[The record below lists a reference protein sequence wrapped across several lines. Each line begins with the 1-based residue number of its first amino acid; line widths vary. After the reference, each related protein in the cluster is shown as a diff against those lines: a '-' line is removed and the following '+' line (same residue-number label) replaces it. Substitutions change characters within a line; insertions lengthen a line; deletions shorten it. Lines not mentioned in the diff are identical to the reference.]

1 MLDPDLHQR
10 EKIMNEQH
18 LRFGIFLAPFHSPD
32 ENPTLAFEQDL
43 DLIVHIDKLGY
54 NEAWIGEHHSGG
66 FEIIASPEVFIA
78 FAAER
83 TKNIRLGTGVSSLAY
98 HQPLINADRMNQ
110 LDHMTRGRVMFGVGP
125 GSLPSDAFAMGFH
138 PNEQRRGMNEA
149 LDVLVPL
156 LNGERINAET
166 DWFVLKEAKLQL
178 PSFSKPMIEMAV
190 ASLRSPAGALA
201 AGKHGIGLLSLGGTS
216 NEALAAHAENWRRC
230 KEAAIEYN
238 QEVDRKNW
246 RIVTLMHIAETR
258 EQAEAN
264 ITFGLDKFSGYF
276 RDIAPTPIVPPGVT
290 DPLKY
295 LRDTKMAVIGTPQDA
310 IEHIE
315 RLLKGSGGFG
325 VLLELAHDW
334 ANWEQTQKNYELMS
348 RYVIPHF
355 QSSIKVRSE
364 AYNDVAANREKYVG
378 AVNDAIDTETRRYEE
393 RQQKLKSQ

>member
-1 MLDPDLHQR
+1 MT
-10 EKIMNEQH
+10 EQF

-32 ENPTLAFEQDL
+32 ENPTLALERDL
-43 DLIVHIDKLGY
+43 DLVTHIDKLGY

-98 HQPLINADRMNQ
+98 HHPLINADRINQ

-125 GSLPSDAFAMGFH
+125 GSLPSDAFTMGFH
-138 PNEQRRGMNEA
+138 PNEQRRRMNEA
-149 LDVLVPL
+149 LDVLLPL
-156 LNGERINAET
+156 LNGEQVDVET

-230 KEAAIEYN
+230 EEAALEYN
-238 QEVDRKNW
+238 QKVNRKNW

-258 EQAEAN
+258 EKAEKN
-264 ITFGLDKFSGYF
+264 IAFGLDKFSGYF
-276 RDIAPTPIVPPGVT
+276 RDIAPTPIVPPGVE

-295 LRDTKMAVIGTPQDA
+295 LRDSRMAVIGTPQDA

-334 ANWEQTQKNYELMS
+334 ADWEQTQKNYELMS

-355 QSSIKVRSE
+355 QSSMKVRSE
-364 AYNDVAANREKYVG
+364 SYKNVAANREKYVG
-378 AVNDAIDTETRRYEE
+378 AVNEAISNETSRYEE
-393 RQQKLKSQ
+393 RQRKVNNEQ

>member
-1 MLDPDLHQR
+1 MT
-10 EKIMNEQH
+10 EQF

-32 ENPTLAFEQDL
+32 ENPTLALERDL
-43 DLIVHIDKLGY
+43 DLVTHIDKLGY
-54 NEAWIGEHHSGG
+54 NEAWVGEHHSGG

-98 HQPLINADRMNQ
+98 HHPLINADRINQ

-138 PNEQRRGMNEA
+138 PNEQRRRMNEA
-149 LDVLVPL
+149 LDVLLPL
-156 LNGERINAET
+156 LNGEQVDVET

-230 KEAAIEYN
+230 EEAALEYN
-238 QEVDRKNW
+238 QKVNRKNW

-258 EQAEAN
+258 EKAEKN
-264 ITFGLDKFSGYF
+264 IAFGLDKFSGYF
-276 RDIAPTPIVPPGVT
+276 RDIAPTPIVPPGVE

-295 LRDTKMAVIGTPQDA
+295 LRDSRMAVIGTPQDA

-334 ANWEQTQKNYELMS
+334 ADWEQTQKNYELMS

-355 QSSIKVRSE
+355 QSSMKVRSE
-364 AYNDVAANREKYVG
+364 SYKNVAANREKYVG
-378 AVNDAIDTETRRYEE
+378 AVNEAISNETSRYEE
-393 RQQKLKSQ
+393 RQRKVNNEQ

>member
-1 MLDPDLHQR
+1 MT
-10 EKIMNEQH
+10 EQF

-32 ENPTLAFEQDL
+32 ENPTLALERDL
-43 DLIVHIDKLGY
+43 DLITHIDKLGY

-83 TKNIRLGTGVSSLAY
+83 TKNVRLGTGVSSLAY
-98 HQPLINADRMNQ
+98 HHPLINADRINQ

-138 PNEQRRGMNEA
+138 PNEQRRRMNEA
-149 LDVLVPL
+149 LDVLLPL
-156 LNGERINAET
+156 LNGEQVDVET

-230 KEAAIEYN
+230 EEAALEYN
-238 QEVDRKNW
+238 QTVHRKNW

-258 EQAEAN
+258 EKAEKN
-264 ITFGLDKFSGYF
+264 IAFGLDKFSGYF
-276 RDIAPTPIVPPGVT
+276 RDIAPTPIVPPGVE

-295 LRDTKMAVIGTPQDA
+295 LRDSRMAVIGTPQDA

-325 VLLELAHDW
+325 VLLDLAHDW
-334 ANWEQTQKNYELMS
+334 ADWEQTQKNYELMS

-355 QSSIKVRSE
+355 QSSMKVRSE
-364 AYNDVAANREKYVG
+364 SYKNVAANREKYVG
-378 AVNDAIDTETRRYEE
+378 AVNEAISNETSRYEE
-393 RQQKLKSQ
+393 RQRKVNNEQ

>member
-1 MLDPDLHQR
+1 MT
-10 EKIMNEQH
+10 EQF

-32 ENPTLAFEQDL
+32 ENPTLALERDL
-43 DLIVHIDKLGY
+43 DLVTHIDKLGY

-98 HQPLINADRMNQ
+98 HHPLINADRINQ

-138 PNEQRRGMNEA
+138 PNEQRRRMNEA
-149 LDVLVPL
+149 LDVLLPL
-156 LNGERINAET
+156 LNGEQVDVET

-230 KEAAIEYN
+230 EEAALEYN
-238 QEVDRKNW
+238 QKVNRKNW
-246 RIVTLMHIAETR
+246 RIVTLIHIAETR
-258 EQAEAN
+258 EKAEKN
-264 ITFGLDKFSGYF
+264 IAFGLDKFSGYF
-276 RDIAPTPIVPPGVT
+276 RDIAPTPIVPPGVE

-295 LRDTKMAVIGTPQDA
+295 LRDSRMAVIGTPQDA

-334 ANWEQTQKNYELMS
+334 ADWEQTQKNYELMS

-355 QSSIKVRSE
+355 QSSMKVRSE
-364 AYNDVAANREKYVG
+364 SYKNVAANREKYVG
-378 AVNDAIDTETRRYEE
+378 AVNEAISNETSRYEE
-393 RQQKLKSQ
+393 RQRKVNNEQ

>member
-1 MLDPDLHQR
+1 MT
-10 EKIMNEQH
+10 EQF

-32 ENPTLAFEQDL
+32 ENPTLALERDL
-43 DLIVHIDKLGY
+43 DLVTHIDKLGY

-98 HQPLINADRMNQ
+98 HQPLINADRINQ

-138 PNEQRRGMNEA
+138 PNEQRRRMNEA
-149 LDVLVPL
+149 LDVLLPL
-156 LNGERINAET
+156 LNGEQVDVET

-230 KEAAIEYN
+230 EEAALEYN
-238 QEVDRKNW
+238 QKVNRKNW

-258 EQAEAN
+258 EKAEKN
-264 ITFGLDKFSGYF
+264 IAFGLDKFSGYF
-276 RDIAPTPIVPPGVT
+276 RDIAPTPIVPPGVE

-295 LRDTKMAVIGTPQDA
+295 LRDSRMAVIGTPQDA

-334 ANWEQTQKNYELMS
+334 ADWEQTQKNYELMS

-355 QSSIKVRSE
+355 QSSMKVRSE
-364 AYNDVAANREKYVG
+364 AYKNVAANREKYVG
-378 AVNDAIDTETRRYEE
+378 AVNEAISNETSRYEE
-393 RQQKLKSQ
+393 RQRKINNEQ

>member
-1 MLDPDLHQR
+1 MT
-10 EKIMNEQH
+10 EQF

-32 ENPTLAFEQDL
+32 ENPTLALERDL
-43 DLIVHIDKLGY
+43 DLVTHIDKLGY

-98 HQPLINADRMNQ
+98 HHPLINADRINQ

-138 PNEQRRGMNEA
+138 PNEQRRRMNEA
-149 LDVLVPL
+149 LDVLLPL
-156 LNGERINAET
+156 LNGEQVDVET

-230 KEAAIEYN
+230 EEAALEYN
-238 QEVDRKNW
+238 QKVNRKNW

-258 EQAEAN
+258 EKAEKN
-264 ITFGLDKFSGYF
+264 IAFGLDKFSGYF
-276 RDIAPTPIVPPGVT
+276 RDIAPTPIVPPGVE

-295 LRDTKMAVIGTPQDA
+295 LRDSRMAVIGTPQDA

-334 ANWEQTQKNYELMS
+334 ADWEQTQKNYELMS

-355 QSSIKVRSE
+355 QSSMKVRSE
-364 AYNDVAANREKYVG
+364 SYKNVAANREKYVG
-378 AVNDAIDTETRRYEE
+378 AVNEAISNETSRYEE
-393 RQQKLKSQ
+393 RQRKINNEQ

>member
-1 MLDPDLHQR
+1 MT
-10 EKIMNEQH
+10 EQF

-32 ENPTLAFEQDL
+32 ENPTLALERDL
-43 DLIVHIDKLGY
+43 DLVTHIDKLGY

-98 HQPLINADRMNQ
+98 HHPLINADRINQ

-138 PNEQRRGMNEA
+138 PNEQRRRMNEA
-149 LDVLVPL
+149 LDVLLPL
-156 LNGERINAET
+156 LNGEQVDVET

-230 KEAAIEYN
+230 EEAALEYN
-238 QEVDRKNW
+238 QKVNRKNW

-258 EQAEAN
+258 EKAEKN
-264 ITFGLDKFSGYF
+264 IAFGLDKFSGYF
-276 RDIAPTPIVPPGVT
+276 RDIAPTPIVPPGVE

-295 LRDTKMAVIGTPQDA
+295 LRDSRMAVIGTPQDA

-334 ANWEQTQKNYELMS
+334 ADWEQTQKNYELMS

-355 QSSIKVRSE
+355 QSSMKVRSE
-364 AYNDVAANREKYVG
+364 AYKNVAANREKYVG
-378 AVNDAIDTETRRYEE
+378 AVNEAISNETSRYEE
-393 RQQKLKSQ
+393 RQRKVNNEQ

>member
-1 MLDPDLHQR
+1 MT
-10 EKIMNEQH
+10 EKH

-32 ENPTLAFEQDL
+32 ENPTLALERDL
-43 DLIVHIDKLGY
+43 DLITHIDKLGY

-83 TKNIRLGTGVSSLAY
+83 TKNIRLGTGVSSLPY

-110 LDHMTRGRVMFGVGP
+110 LDHMTKGRVMFGVGP

-138 PNEQRRGMNEA
+138 PSEQRRRMNEA

-156 LNGERINAET
+156 LNGERVDAET
-166 DWFVLKEAKLQL
+166 DWFILKEAKLQI

-230 KEAAIEYN
+230 EEAAVEYN
-238 QEVDRKNW
+238 QEVNRKNW

-258 EQAEAN
+258 EKAEAN

-276 RDIAPTPIVPPGVT
+276 RDIAPTPIVPPGVE

-295 LRDTKMAVIGTPQDA
+295 LRDSRMAVIGTPQDA

-315 RLLKGSGGFG
+315 RLLKGSGGCG

-334 ANWEQTQKNYELMS
+334 ADWEQTQKNYELMS

-355 QSSIKVRSE
+355 QSSMKVRND
-364 AYNDVAANREKYVG
+364 AYKHVAANREKYVG
-378 AVNDAIDTETRRYEE
+378 AVNEAISNETRRYEE
-393 RQQKLKSQ
+393 KQNNLKNKN

>member
-1 MLDPDLHQR
+1 MT
-10 EKIMNEQH
+10 EQF

-32 ENPTLAFEQDL
+32 ENPTLALERDL
-43 DLIVHIDKLGY
+43 DLVTHIDKLGY

-83 TKNIRLGTGVSSLAY
+83 TKKIRLGTGVSSLAY
-98 HQPLINADRMNQ
+98 HHPLINADRINQ

-138 PNEQRRGMNEA
+138 PNEQRRRMNEA
-149 LDVLVPL
+149 LDVLLPL
-156 LNGERINAET
+156 LNGEQVDVET

-230 KEAAIEYN
+230 EEAALEYN
-238 QEVDRKNW
+238 QKVNRKNW

-258 EQAEAN
+258 EKAEKN
-264 ITFGLDKFSGYF
+264 IAFGLDKFSGYF
-276 RDIAPTPIVPPGVT
+276 RDIAPTPIVPPGVE

-295 LRDTKMAVIGTPQDA
+295 LRDSRMAVIGTPQDA

-334 ANWEQTQKNYELMS
+334 ADWEQTQKNYELMS

-355 QSSIKVRSE
+355 QSSMKVRSE
-364 AYNDVAANREKYVG
+364 SYKNVAANREKYVG
-378 AVNDAIDTETRRYEE
+378 AVNEAISNETSRYEE
-393 RQQKLKSQ
+393 RQRKVNNEQ

>member
-1 MLDPDLHQR
+1 MT
-10 EKIMNEQH
+10 EQF

-32 ENPTLAFEQDL
+32 ENPTLALERDL
-43 DLIVHIDKLGY
+43 DLVTHIDKLGY

-98 HQPLINADRMNQ
+98 HHPLINADRINQ

-138 PNEQRRGMNEA
+138 PNEQRRRMNEA
-149 LDVLVPL
+149 LDVLLPL
-156 LNGERINAET
+156 LNGEQVDVET

-230 KEAAIEYN
+230 EEAALEYN
-238 QEVDRKNW
+238 QKVNRKNW

-258 EQAEAN
+258 EKAEKN
-264 ITFGLDKFSGYF
+264 IAFGLDKFSGYF
-276 RDIAPTPIVPPGVT
+276 RDIAPTPIVPPGVE

-295 LRDTKMAVIGTPQDA
+295 LRDSRMAVIGTPQDA

-334 ANWEQTQKNYELMS
+334 ADWEQTQKNYELMS

-355 QSSIKVRSE
+355 QSSMKVRSE
-364 AYNDVAANREKYVG
+364 SYKNVAANREKYVG
-378 AVNDAIDTETRRYEE
+378 AVNEAISNETSRYEE
-393 RQQKLKSQ
+393 RQRKVNNEQ

>member
-1 MLDPDLHQR
+1 MT
-10 EKIMNEQH
+10 EQF

-32 ENPTLAFEQDL
+32 ENPTLALERDL
-43 DLIVHIDKLGY
+43 DLVTHIDKLGY

-98 HQPLINADRMNQ
+98 HHPLINADRINQ

-138 PNEQRRGMNEA
+138 PNEQRRRMNEA
-149 LDVLVPL
+149 LDVLLPL
-156 LNGERINAET
+156 LNGEQVDVET

-230 KEAAIEYN
+230 EEAALEYN
-238 QEVDRKNW
+238 QKVNRKNW

-258 EQAEAN
+258 EKAEKN
-264 ITFGLDKFSGYF
+264 IAFGLDKFSGYF
-276 RDIAPTPIVPPGVT
+276 RDIAPTPIVPPGVE

-295 LRDTKMAVIGTPQDA
+295 LRDSRMAVIGTPQDA

-334 ANWEQTQKNYELMS
+334 ADWEQTQKNYELMS

-355 QSSIKVRSE
+355 QSSMKVRSE
-364 AYNDVAANREKYVG
+364 AYKNVAANREKYVG
-378 AVNDAIDTETRRYEE
+378 AVNEAISNETSRYEE
-393 RQQKLKSQ
+393 RQRKINNEQ

>member
-1 MLDPDLHQR
+1 MT
-10 EKIMNEQH
+10 EQF

-32 ENPTLAFEQDL
+32 ENPTLALERDL
-43 DLIVHIDKLGY
+43 DLVTHIDKLGY

-83 TKNIRLGTGVSSLAY
+83 TKNVRLGTGVSSLAY
-98 HQPLINADRMNQ
+98 HHPLINADRINQ

-138 PNEQRRGMNEA
+138 PNEQRRRMNEA
-149 LDVLVPL
+149 LDVLLPL
-156 LNGERINAET
+156 LNGEQVDVET

-230 KEAAIEYN
+230 EEAALEYN
-238 QEVDRKNW
+238 QKVNRKNW

-258 EQAEAN
+258 EKAEKN
-264 ITFGLDKFSGYF
+264 IAFGLDKFSGYF
-276 RDIAPTPIVPPGVT
+276 RDIAPTPIVPPGVE

-295 LRDTKMAVIGTPQDA
+295 LRDSRMAVIGTPQDA

-334 ANWEQTQKNYELMS
+334 ADWEQTQKNYELMS

-355 QSSIKVRSE
+355 QSSMKVRSE
-364 AYNDVAANREKYVG
+364 SYKNVAANREKYVG
-378 AVNDAIDTETRRYEE
+378 AVNEAISNETSRYEE
-393 RQQKLKSQ
+393 RQRKFNNEQ